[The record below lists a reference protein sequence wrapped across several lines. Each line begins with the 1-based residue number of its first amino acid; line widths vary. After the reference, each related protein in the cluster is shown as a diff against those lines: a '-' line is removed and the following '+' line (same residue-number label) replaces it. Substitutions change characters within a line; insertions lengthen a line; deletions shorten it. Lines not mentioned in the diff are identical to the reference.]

1 MAQLQ
6 SSVSEINFYLW
17 ALSPHDGGYKIVGYV
32 DCKWKNNKKIYSQ
45 SEKLIYYDG
54 KIAKSKNESYV
65 LNNVDPVWKDYLLS
79 QGMDVFGIK
88 V

>member
-1 MAQLQ
+1 MGQAP
-6 SSVSEINFYLW
+6 SFVSKNFYLW
-17 ALSPHDGGYKIVGYV
+17 ALSPLDGGYKIVGYT

-54 KIAKSKNESYV
+54 EIAKSKSETYQ
-65 LNNVDPVWKDYLLS
+65 LKEVDPVWKDYLLT
-79 QGMDVFGIK
+79 QGIDIKTIK